1 MLNTS
6 IIVNTKKTKPTD
18 GKVGGISNSSTPV
31 NVHTIKAEDLRI
43 MRPIPGQGGL
53 SVVLKLEG

>member
-6 IIVNTKKTKPTD
+6 IIVNTKKTRPD
-18 GKVGGISNSSTPV
+18 GKVGGVSNGSAPV
-31 NVHTIKAEDLRI
+31 NVHTIRAEDLRI

-53 SVVLKLEG
+53 NIVLKLEG